1 MHDSIAIVTDSTSS
15 LPADLVERYDV
26 RVVPLQ
32 VVVDVDCLTEGVDLE
47 ASDVAA
53 ALEAHQAVSTSRPAP
68 EVFAR
73 VYAELA
79 DAGASQIL
87 SVHLSAEV
95 SGTFESAQM
104 AARSSGV
111 PVHCVDSRQ
120 VGMGTG
126 FALLGAA
133 DLLAD
138 GAPVEKAIAA
148 AKTRGDSTATYFY
161 VDTLEYLRR
170 GGRVSMVGALV
181 GSALAVKPLL
191 TIDDGRIGPLRRYAP
206 RRVRSIGCGS
216 SPSAMPGR
224 AVGPSMSQ
232 CSIWPPRS
240 EPATSPTACATSS
253 RSTRYGCSRWA
264 PRSVLTSVPAWS
276 RWSWPRG
283 CSSQRRGSNAART
296 AAMSSSA

>member
-1 MHDSIAIVTDSTSS
+1 MPDSIAIVTDSTSS
-15 LPADLVERYDV
+15 LPADVVERHDV

-32 VVVDVDCLTEGVDLE
+32 VVVGRECLTEGVDLE

-53 ALEAHQAVSTSRPAP
+53 ALEAHESVSTSRPAP

-73 VYAELA
+73 AYAELA

-104 AARSSGV
+104 AARRSPV

-126 FALLGAA
+126 FALMGAA
-133 DLLAD
+133 ELVAD
-138 GAPVEKAIAA
+138 GAPIEKAIAA
-148 AKTRGDSTATYFY
+148 AKTRGDATATYFY

-191 TIDDGRIGPLRRYAP
+191 TIDDGRIGPLEK
-206 RRVRSIGCGS
+206 VRT
-216 SPSAMPGR
+216 SAR
-224 AVGPSMSQ
+224 ALNRLRELAVGH
-232 CSIWPPRS
+232 
-240 EPATSPTACATSS
+240 A
-253 RSTRYGCSRWA
+253 
-264 PRSVLTSVPAWS
+264 
-276 RWSWPRG
+276 
-283 CSSQRRGSNAART
+283 RGSGGTFDVAVQHLAAEERARDVADGLRDELALDDVRVLEVG
-296 AAMSSSA
+296 AAVGAHVGPGMVAVVVAPHL

>member
-32 VVVDVDCLTEGVDLE
+32 VVVDDDCLTEGVDLE

-191 TIDDGRIGPLRRYAP
+191 TIDDGRIGPLEKVRTSARALNRLRELAVGHARASGGAFDVAVQHLAAEERARDVADGLRDELALDEVRVLEVGAAVGAHVGPGMVAVVVAP
-206 RRVRSIGCGS
+206 R
-216 SPSAMPGR
+216 
-224 AVGPSMSQ
+224 
-232 CSIWPPRS
+232 
-240 EPATSPTACATSS
+240 
-253 RSTRYGCSRWA
+253 
-264 PRSVLTSVPAWS
+264 L
-276 RWSWPRG
+276 
-283 CSSQRRGSNAART
+283 
-296 AAMSSSA
+296 

>member
-1 MHDSIAIVTDSTSS
+1 MPDPIAIVTDSTSS
-15 LPADLVERYDV
+15 LPADLVEQHDV

-32 VVVDVDCLTEGVDLE
+32 VVVGSECLTEGVDLG
-47 ASDVAA
+47 AADVAA
-53 ALEAHQAVSTSRPAP
+53 ALEAHESVSTSRPAP

-73 VYAELA
+73 TYAELA

-87 SVHLSAEV
+87 SVHLSSEV

-104 AARSSGV
+104 AARRATV

-126 FALLGAA
+126 FAVTQAAELLSA
-133 DLLAD
+133 

-191 TIDDGRIGPLRRYAP
+191 TIDDGRIGPLEKVRTSARAINRLQELAVAFARASGGEFDVAVQHLAADERAEQVADALGDALALDDVRVLEVGAAIGAHVGPGMVAVVVAP
-206 RRVRSIGCGS
+206 R
-216 SPSAMPGR
+216 
-224 AVGPSMSQ
+224 
-232 CSIWPPRS
+232 
-240 EPATSPTACATSS
+240 
-253 RSTRYGCSRWA
+253 
-264 PRSVLTSVPAWS
+264 L
-276 RWSWPRG
+276 
-283 CSSQRRGSNAART
+283 
-296 AAMSSSA
+296 